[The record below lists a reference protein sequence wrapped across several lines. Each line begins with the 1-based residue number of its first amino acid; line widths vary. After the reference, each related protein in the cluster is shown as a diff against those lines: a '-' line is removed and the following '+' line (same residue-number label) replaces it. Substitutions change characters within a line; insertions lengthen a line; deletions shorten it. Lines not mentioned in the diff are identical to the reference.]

1 MSTSW
6 PSWLASPKQRNRAL
20 LIAVLVVAIFL
31 LVKAAW
37 AALLPFFLGVILAYL
52 LLPVVNWLDSHA
64 PRLLRRW
71 GWARPLAILLVYLTG
86 LGLVAG
92 LLTVFIP
99 AVIQQASLLAEATP
113 GLLVR
118 LEGLLSHDLVE
129 LLDRI
134 PPEIAQ
140 AVDANIQQAGSAV
153 ISAVQAGV
161 GVTLRTLFQTVSFIF
176 GIIIV
181 PFWLFYVLNDESKVR
196 ASFYSL
202 IPESAREDVQCIMRI
217 IDRLLGAYLR
227 GQVLLC
233 LAVGMMATIVLLAFG
248 IREALLLGTLAGI
261 LEIVP
266 YLGPFMGAVA
276 PVLIALGNDPMQ
288 AVWLSVAFAGIQQVE
303 NIFLVPRISGSA
315 VRFHPAAVMVVVV
328 IGSEV
333 AGVTGLLLAVPVS
346 AVVRDVF
353 RYLYLRTT
361 ERGAT
366 PEMALE
372 TLRLSMV

>member
-1 MSTSW
+1 MSTSL
-6 PSWLASPKQRNRAL
+6 PSWLATPKQRNRTL
-20 LIAVLVVAIFL
+20 LIAVLVVSVL
-31 LVKAAW
+31 LLIKAAW

-52 LLPVVNWLDSHA
+52 LLPLVNWLEGHA

-71 GWARPLAILLVYLTG
+71 GLARPLAILLVYLTG

-99 AVIQQASLLAEATP
+99 TMLEQATLLADAAP
-113 GLLVR
+113 GLVGR

-129 LLDRI
+129 LLERI
-134 PPEIAQ
+134 PPEIAD
-140 AVDANIQQAGSAV
+140 AVNANLQTAASAALD
-153 ISAVQAGV
+153 AVQAGV
-161 GVTLRTLFQTVSFIF
+161 GATLRTLFQTVSFIF

-196 ASFYSL
+196 SSFYSL
-202 IPESAREDVQCIMRI
+202 IPEGAREDVQCIMHI
-217 IDRLLGAYLR
+217 IDRVLGAYLR
-227 GQVLLC
+227 GQMLLC
-233 LAVGMMATIVLLAFG
+233 LAVGMMSMVVLLAFG

-266 YLGPFMGAVA
+266 YLGPVLGAVA

-288 AVWLSVAFAGIQQVE
+288 AVWLAVAFVGIQQVE

-333 AGVTGLLLAVPVS
+333 AGVTGLLLAVPFS

>member
-1 MSTSW
+1 MSASW

-20 LIAVLVVAIFL
+20 LIAVLVVGILL

-37 AALLPFFLGVILAYL
+37 AALLPFFLGIILAYL
-52 LLPVVNWLDSHA
+52 LLPMVNWLDGHA

-71 GWARPLAILLVYLTG
+71 GWSRPLAILLVYLTG

-92 LLTVFIP
+92 VLTVFIP
-99 AVIQQASLLAEATP
+99 AVIEQASLLAEATP

-140 AVDANIQQAGSAV
+140 AVNANLEQAGSAV
-153 ISAVQAGV
+153 LSAVQAGV